1 MPRLRIN
8 RRTGLLWLVAACA
21 GMPSGVAFTQGG
33 FAVVPT
39 WDGITACSGQPIS
52 SPSPAFSITGAPAGT
67 SELEFRMVDLDA
79 PRFTHGGGKV
89 AYTGQSAIGPGAFKF
104 IGPCP
109 PEKHRYEWT
118 VTARDA
124 TGKSLGVA
132 RATKSYP

>member
-1 MPRLRIN
+1 MTQRHIN
-8 RRTGLLWLVAACA
+8 RLTGLWWLVAAYA
-21 GMPSGVAFTQGG
+21 GMTPGVAFTQSG
-33 FAVVPT
+33 FTVVPT
-39 WDGITACSGQPIS
+39 WDGITACNGQPIS
-52 SPSPAFSITGAPAGT
+52 SPSPTFSITGAPAGT

-124 TGKSLGVA
+124 AGKSLGVT
-132 RATKSYP
+132 RAIKSYP